1 MELGRGPSE
10 EPPHPTH
17 HGRFESGATEETHPH
32 DYRITRRGVR
42 QMPAADPAGGQAA
55 DETTLAGLASP
66 RMRAGGVIVTRLDP
80 DQLIPRPAQWER
92 ILAVI
97 GVVVLPTLNLAVL
110 IVLVVLVAGT

>member
-1 MELGRGPSE
+1 
-10 EPPHPTH
+10 
-17 HGRFESGATEETHPH
+17 
-32 DYRITRRGVR
+32 
-42 QMPAADPAGGQAA
+42 
-55 DETTLAGLASP
+55 
-66 RMRAGGVIVTRLDP
+66 MRAGGVIVTRLDP